1 MFHCVLHL
9 FYTEAFYRFS
19 HEWTIHQWFTIEC
32 QIRILGRYRDY
43 QSLFGKKACAQ
54 QKAIFSSTAE
64 DLQVWTS
71 PKVFTIG
78 RFKSLLTMA
87 TATGRATKTFT
98 YKVNLRCLKLCR
110 TYSISFN
117 SSNVG
122 KYFWSWILKDCIK
135 VQEKKK
141 KVAAFTNMQIRR
153 VSNVVSPSC
162 PTQFIN
168 CLAQE

>member
-1 MFHCVLHL
+1 MTRNHPPPPQELNGRPLIRLNSV
-9 FYTEAFYRFS
+9 A
-19 HEWTIHQWFTIEC
+19 WQWFTIEC

-54 QKAIFSSTAE
+54 QKAKFSSTAE

-78 RFKSLLTMA
+78 RFNGY
-87 TATGRATKTFT
+87 GRATKTFT
-98 YKVNLRCLKLCR
+98 YKVNLRCLKFNR
-110 TYSISFN
+110 AYSISFN

-141 KVAAFTNMQIRR
+141 KVAAFTNMQIRP
-153 VSNVVSPSC
+153 VSNVVLLPC
-162 PTQFIN
+162 RN
-168 CLAQE
+168 